1 MPLKLADATIS
12 TFDCVFDKFKV
23 EALNNKINFILFLA
37 DNDPSTSW
45 CPDSYVGDRRTWRN
59 AHHPWKVYSKFK
71 LTGVPTLICWEND
84 VVKDRLEDH
93 EDHIE
98 SKINALLVVFCIT
111 GLILTKPHRAFGRAA
126 KALP

>member
-45 CPDSYVGDRRTWRN
+45 CPDCVRFEHVIY
-59 AHHPWKVYSKFK
+59 K
-71 LTGVPTLICWEND
+71 
-84 VVKDRLEDH
+84 RLEATPD
-93 EDHIE
+93 DA
-98 SKINALLVVFCIT
+98 ALF
-111 GLILTKPHRAFGRAA
+111 
-126 KALP
+126 

>member
-45 CPDSYVGDRRTWRN
+45 CPDCVRFEHVIY
-59 AHHPWKVYSKFK
+59 K
-71 LTGVPTLICWEND
+71 
-84 VVKDRLEDH
+84 RLEATPDDAALFLEH
-93 EDHIE
+93 MSEIGELGGMHIIHGE
-98 SKINALLVVFCIT
+98 YTQSLS
-111 GLILTKPHRAFGRAA
+111 
-126 KALP
+126 

>member
-45 CPDSYVGDRRTWRN
+45 CPDCVRSELVIY
-59 AHHPWKVYSKFK
+59 K
-71 LTGVPTLICWEND
+71 
-84 VVKDRLEDH
+84 RLEAIPD
-93 EDHIE
+93 DV
-98 SKINALLVVFCIT
+98 ALLRKSNSSGVILFRALIVFHT
-111 GLILTKPHRAFGRAA
+111 RSSSDRATF
-126 KALP
+126 